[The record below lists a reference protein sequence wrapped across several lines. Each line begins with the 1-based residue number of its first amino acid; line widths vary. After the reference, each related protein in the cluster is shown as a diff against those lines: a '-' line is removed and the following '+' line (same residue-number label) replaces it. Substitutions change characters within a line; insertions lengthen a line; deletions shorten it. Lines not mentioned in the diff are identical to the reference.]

1 MQKQVVVHTNEST
14 SHANHVVR
22 KIVIHNDMAKVGTI
36 ISKRRQRKME
46 AIKKNMTFE
55 GLDFNKRPTLI
66 TAPER
71 IEYGMNVVRLRNVMN
86 NASVYDLCTRT
97 MK

>member
-1 MQKQVVVHTNEST
+1 
-14 SHANHVVR
+14 
-22 KIVIHNDMAKVGTI
+22 
-36 ISKRRQRKME
+36 
-46 AIKKNMTFE
+46 MTFE

-71 IEYGMNVVRLRNVMN
+71 IEYEMNVVRLRNVMN